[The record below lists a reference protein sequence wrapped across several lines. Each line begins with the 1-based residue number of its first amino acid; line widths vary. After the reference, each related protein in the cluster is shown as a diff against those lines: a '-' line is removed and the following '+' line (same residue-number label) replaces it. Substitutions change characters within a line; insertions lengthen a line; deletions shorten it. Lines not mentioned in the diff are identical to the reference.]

1 MKLIILYLTQQNKTK
16 KFMQTSANHLAAI
29 AILSNSQFKSS
40 LSLRNSNLQRI
51 QEIINLYGGKI
62 ALSKINDDTPDV
74 GVLIS
79 SYTEIGN
86 VELWIH
92 VFSTKLSLMLQRDI
106 LGGNFKD
113 FQPGTNLTIIDNQYL
128 VISDA
133 S

>member
-1 MKLIILYLTQQNKTK
+1 
-16 KFMQTSANHLAAI
+16 MQTSANHLAAI

-113 FQPGTNLTIIDNQYL
+113 FESGTNLTIIDDSYF
-128 VISDA
+128 VVSDA

>member
-1 MKLIILYLTQQNKTK
+1 
-16 KFMQTSANHLAAI
+16 MQTSANHLAAI

-40 LSLRNSNLQRI
+40 LSLRNSNLERI

-79 SYTEIGN
+79 SYTEIGSL
-86 VELWIH
+86 ELWVH
-92 VFSTKLSLMLQRDI
+92 VFSTKLGIMLQRDI
-106 LGGNFKD
+106 LGGNHKD
-113 FQPGTNLTIIDNQYL
+113 FEPGTNLTIIDNQYL

>member
-1 MKLIILYLTQQNKTK
+1 
-16 KFMQTSANHLAAI
+16 MQTSVNHLAAI

-40 LSLRNSNLQRI
+40 LSLRNSNLERI

-62 ALSKINDDTPDV
+62 TLSKINDDTPDV

-92 VFSTKLSLMLQRDI
+92 VFSTKLAVMLQRDA
-106 LGGNFKD
+106 LGCNHKD
-113 FQPGTNLTIIDNQYL
+113 FQPGTNLTIIDDQYL

-133 S
+133 TK

>member
-1 MKLIILYLTQQNKTK
+1 M
-16 KFMQTSANHLAAI
+16 MTSQNHLAAI

-62 ALSKINDDTPDV
+62 TLSKINDDTPDV

-106 LGGNFKD
+106 LGGNHND
-113 FQPGTNLTIIDNQYL
+113 FEPGTNLTIIDDSYF
-128 VISDA
+128 VVSDA
-133 S
+133 TK